1 MHKDFTGYLFN
12 NIQWVVKDLKP
23 DVFSDMMGAVF
34 GSNGCEIIRSEP
46 YKKIQKYT
54 KNNES
59 FFIKQYAIKS
69 VIDAVKSVFTPS
81 KAKKEWNNGLLLLK
95 NQILT

>member
-1 MHKDFTGYLFN
+1 MRKEFTGYLFN

-46 YKKIQKYT
+46 YKRYRSIPKITSLFHK
-54 KNNES
+54 
-59 FFIKQYAIKS
+59 
-69 VIDAVKSVFTPS
+69 AVCH
-81 KAKKEWNNGLLLLK
+81 KKRH
-95 NQILT
+95 